1 MHTPVYCVCPQYKSA
16 DPYAALQAIVCMCLS
31 VAHGANN
38 ARTCVGVL
46 ATMLALHNT
55 GVVTE
60 TVELKWAWR
69 IMPAI
74 GMTLGTLFLGF
85 RLTPV
90 SGEAANLAPLNGVK
104 ATC

>member
-1 MHTPVYCVCPQYKSA
+1 
-16 DPYAALQAIVCMCLS
+16 MCLS

-46 ATMLALHNT
+46 ANMLALHHT

-74 GMTLGTLFLGF
+74 GMTVGTLFLGF

-90 SGEAANLAPLNGVK
+90 SGEPASLAPSIGVK
-104 ATC
+104 ITC